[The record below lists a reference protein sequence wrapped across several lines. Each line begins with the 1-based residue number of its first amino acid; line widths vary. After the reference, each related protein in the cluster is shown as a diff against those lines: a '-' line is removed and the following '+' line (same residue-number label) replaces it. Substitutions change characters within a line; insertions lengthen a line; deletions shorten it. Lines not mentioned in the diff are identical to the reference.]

1 MYNWFECKVK
11 YDKTGEDGLIK
22 STTEAYLVDAV
33 SFTEAE
39 KRINIEMKPYITGE
53 FLLANVKRI
62 KIAEMFPDASGDRWY
77 RCKVMFVSLD
87 EEKGVEKRIPSFM
100 YVQASNME
108 SALANLLQ
116 GMKTTLAEYEIAS
129 ITETAI
135 MDVFPYAVIETISQ
149 TTERA

>member
-1 MYNWFECKVK
+1 MNSWFETKVK

-22 STTEAYLVDAV
+22 SITEAYLVDAV

-62 KIAEMFPDASGDRWY
+62 KIAEMFTDASGDRWY

-87 EEKGVEKRIPSFM
+87 EEKGIEKRIPSFM
-100 YVQASNME
+100 YVQASDMK
-108 SALANLLQ
+108 SALANLLE
-116 GMKTTLAEYEIAS
+116 GMKTTLADYEIAS

-135 MDVFPYAVIETISQ
+135 MDVFPYAAIETK
-149 TTERA
+149 EAE